1 MMIPRTAVVSLFFA
15 AIACP
20 ALAQDQTP
28 PPTDRPSGMLDLYEP
43 AWSSPEIAQ
52 IARRFT
58 GTWRT
63 EDPIESMQGED
74 GQSKPVYIVMSI
86 APAPVQGMS
95 DTFYVESAR
104 TDSPWAPYR
113 RAIFQIYP
121 YKDGHRLRTLEL
133 AVGKASLGVFNGMTA
148 AAEHFPDLSADELIA
163 TIDLD
168 LTPTDTGF
176 TGKTPYPFPTRIGG
190 AVEMTS
196 ELTLDEDVLT
206 VADRGYDADGN
217 IVWGADENGLY
228 LFERAQGVAA
238 ITRREDGMVILDY
251 GGASGPIVANGDQM
265 SVHYEGFTRNKT
277 RFQTSYDRGT
287 PFTFPYPP
295 GTRAIVGWGIGMDG
309 LAQGARRKLIIP
321 GDLGFGPNGNPSA
334 NIPGNAALYFNIHLI
349 NIDRAPPA
357 EDPAA
362 APTAP
367 AGTED

>member
-1 MMIPRTAVVSLFFA
+1 MMIPRTAAASLILTILA
-15 AIACP
+15 SP
-20 ALAQDQTP
+20 ALAQDQP
-28 PPTDRPSGMLDLYEP
+28 AAPTENPSGLVDLYQP

-52 IARRFT
+52 IARRLT

-63 EDPIESMQGED
+63 EDSIESMQGED

-86 APAPVQGMS
+86 APAPVQGMT

-133 AVGKASLGVFNGMTA
+133 AVGKASLGIFNGMTA
-148 AAEHFPDLSADELIA
+148 APEHFPDLTADQLIA

-176 TGKTPYPFPTRIGG
+176 TGKSPYPFPTRIGG

-196 ELTLDEDVLT
+196 EITLDEDVLT
-206 VADRGYDADGN
+206 VADRGFDADGN
-217 IVWGADENGLY
+217 VVWGAGENGVY

-238 ITRREDGMVILDY
+238 ITRRDDGMVILDY

-265 SVHYEGFTRNKT
+265 SVHYEGFIRNLT
-277 RFQTSYDRGT
+277 RFDTSYDRGA

-295 GTRAIVGWGIGMDG
+295 GTRAIAGWGIGMDG

-321 GDLGFGPNGNPSA
+321 GDLGYGPNGNPRA

-349 NIDRAPPA
+349 NIDRAQPPA
-357 EDPAA
+357 DAPAA
-362 APTAP
+362 AP

>member
-1 MMIPRTAVVSLFFA
+1 MLIPRIAAASLFFTLLA
-15 AIACP
+15 AP
-20 ALAQDQTP
+20 ALAQNETA
-28 PPTDRPSGMLDLYEP
+28 PPTDRPSGMLPLFQP
-43 AWSSPEIAQ
+43 TWSSPEIAQ
-52 IARRFT
+52 IARRLT

-63 EDPIESMQGED
+63 GDPIESMQGED

-104 TDSPWAPYR
+104 TDTPWAPYR

-133 AVGKASLGVFNGMTA
+133 AVGKSSLGIFNGMA
-148 AAEHFPDLSADELIA
+148 AAPEHFPDLSAEELIA

-168 LTPTDTGF
+168 ITPTDTGF
-176 TGKTPYPFPTRIGG
+176 TGKTPYPFPTRVGG

-206 VADRGYDADGN
+206 VADRGFDSAGN
-217 IVWGADENGLY
+217 VVWGADENGY
-228 LFERAQGVAA
+228 FLFERSQGIAA
-238 ITRREDGMVILDY
+238 ITRRDDGMVILDY

-265 SVHYEGFTRNKT
+265 SVHYEGFTRNKV
-277 RFQTSYDRGT
+277 RFDTSYDRGA

-295 GTRAIVGWGIGMDG
+295 GTRAIAGWGIGMDG

-321 GDLGFGPNGNPSA
+321 GDLGYGPNGNPRA
-334 NIPGNAALYFNIHLI
+334 NIPGNATLYFNIHLV
-349 NIDRAPPA
+349 NIDRAQPPA
-357 EDPAA
+357 DAPAE
-362 APTAP
+362 AP
-367 AGTED
+367 AGTQD